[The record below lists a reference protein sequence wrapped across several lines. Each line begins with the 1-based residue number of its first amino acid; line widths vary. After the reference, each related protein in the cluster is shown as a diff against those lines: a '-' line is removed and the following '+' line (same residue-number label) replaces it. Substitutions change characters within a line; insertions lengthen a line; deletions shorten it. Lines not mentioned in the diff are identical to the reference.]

1 MRLIDR
7 TDYAFRVLMY
17 LAVSGTGLATVREIA
32 KRYGVSKNHLAK
44 VAWELG
50 RAGFVETVRGRS
62 GGLRL
67 ARPAETIS
75 VGAVARHIERT
86 IPLAECFPEGAG
98 ACRIVSSCVYRH
110 VLVEAEEAFFA
121 VLDRYSVRDLVE
133 DNPALRSVLLP
144 NSR

>member
-1 MRLIDR
+1 MRLTSR

-17 LAVSGTGLATVREIA
+17 LAVSGAGLATVPEIA
-32 KRYGVSKNHLAK
+32 ERYGVSKDHLAK

-50 RAGFVETVRGRS
+50 RAGFIETVRGRS

-67 ARPAETIS
+67 ARSAEAIS
-75 VGAVARHIERT
+75 VGAVARYTERT

-98 ACRIVSSCVYRH
+98 ACRIASNCVYRQ
-110 VLVEAEEAFFA
+110 VLVEAREAFFT

-133 DNPALRSVLLP
+133 DNPVLRAVLLP
-144 NSR
+144 NTP

>member
-1 MRLIDR
+1 MRLTDR

-17 LAVSGTGLATVREIA
+17 LAVNGAGLATVPEIA
-32 KRYGVSKNHLAK
+32 ERYGVSKDHLTK

-50 RAGFVETVRGRS
+50 RAGFIETVRGRS

-67 ARPAETIS
+67 AGPAETIS

-98 ACRIVSSCVYRH
+98 ACRI
-110 VLVEAEEAFFA
+110 EACALFGTAF
-121 VLDRYSVRDLVE
+121 
-133 DNPALRSVLLP
+133 
-144 NSR
+144 

>member
-1 MRLIDR
+1 
-7 TDYAFRVLMY
+7 MY
-17 LAVSGTGLATVREIA
+17 LAVSGAGLATVREIA
-32 KRYGVSKNHLAK
+32 KRYGVSKNRLAK

-50 RAGFVETVRGRS
+50 CTGFVETARGKG

-67 ARPAETIS
+67 ARPLETIS

-110 VLVEAEEAFFA
+110 VLVEAEEAFFV
-121 VLDRYSVRDLVE
+121 VLDRHSVRDLVE
-133 DNPALRSVLLP
+133 ATRRSVLFSCRTRGDRDRGLR
-144 NSR
+144 N